1 MDMNLKTVRK
11 EMMAG
16 DLKGIIDLPNY
27 PDDRL
32 VEVTVSSVAERKPKK
47 ILSKE
52 EIAAIWEKIHAAFKD
67 VSEADKAK
75 SLDDWRKERIEERYG
90 IKFSD

>member
-27 PDDRL
+27 PDDQL

-47 ILSKE
+47 ILSEE
-52 EIAAIWEKIHAAFKD
+52 EIAAIWERIHAAFKD
-67 VSEADKAK
+67 VSEADRAK
-75 SLDDWRKERIEERYG
+75 SLDDWRAERMEERYG

>member
-11 EMMAG
+11 EMTAG

-27 PDDRL
+27 PDDQL
-32 VEVTVSSVAERKPKK
+32 VRVTVYPTEERKK
-47 ILSKE
+47 LSRE
-52 EIAAIWEKIHAAFKD
+52 EYDRIWEKIHAAFKD

-90 IKFSD
+90 IKFAD

>member
-1 MDMNLKTVRK
+1 MVDLSLKTVRK
-11 EMMAG
+11 EMTAG

-27 PDDRL
+27 PDDQL
-32 VEVTVSSVAERKPKK
+32 VRVTVYPTEEQKKLSPEERDR
-47 ILSKE
+47 
-52 EIAAIWEKIHAAFKD
+52 IWAKIHAAFKD

-90 IKFSD
+90 IKLPD